1 MRRRK
6 LYRGLAVAFSAI
18 LLATSNPAT
27 LQNVA
32 AKRNSFTK
40 KSKGKD
46 DPGRSDGEWS
56 LYIINDDQ
64 QRRNI

>member
-1 MRRRK
+1 MRRKK

-27 LQNVA
+27 LQKCCC
-32 AKRNSFTK
+32 KRNSFTK

-46 DPGRSDGEWS
+46 DPRRSDGEWK

-64 QRRNI
+64 

>member
-32 AKRNSFTK
+32 AKGIYLQ

>member
-1 MRRRK
+1 MRRKK

-32 AKRNSFTK
+32 AKGIHLQ
-40 KSKGKD
+40 KGKD

>member
-32 AKRNSFTK
+32 AKEFIYK